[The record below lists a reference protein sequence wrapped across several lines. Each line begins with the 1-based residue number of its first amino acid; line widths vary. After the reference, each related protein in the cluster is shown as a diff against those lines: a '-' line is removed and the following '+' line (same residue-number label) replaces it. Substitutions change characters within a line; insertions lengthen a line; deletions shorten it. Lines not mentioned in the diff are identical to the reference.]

1 MHWIY
6 LVIAGCFEVAW
17 AICLKLS
24 QSFTRP
30 LLSIVTVILMIAS
43 FYFLALAIRHIP
55 LGTAYAVWT
64 GIGAAGVALLGILFF
79 SEAVQPIRIFCLF
92 LIVLGIIGLK
102 LTDSAI

>member
-1 MHWIY
+1 VHWLY

-30 LLSIVTVILMIAS
+30 LLSVVTVILMIAS

-64 GIGAAGVALLGILFF
+64 GIGAAGVALMGILLFA
-79 SEAVQPIRIFCLF
+79 EAVQPIRIVCLL
-92 LIVLGIIGLK
+92 LIILGIIGLK
-102 LTDSAI
+102 LTDSFI